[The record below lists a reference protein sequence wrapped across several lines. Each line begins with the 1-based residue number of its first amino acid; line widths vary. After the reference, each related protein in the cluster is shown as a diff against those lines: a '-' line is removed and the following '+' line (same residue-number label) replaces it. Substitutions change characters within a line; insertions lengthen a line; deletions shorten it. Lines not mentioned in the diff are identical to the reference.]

1 MFRSRL
7 QALLFFSVLAWTCGA
22 RAEDTVVLPR
32 YDVSAAVIAKMMPR
46 QQLAD
51 ISREAAE
58 SSTFRFSE
66 VVMAKA
72 PYSKFSSAVK
82 CLVRDK
88 DGRIVKDITN
98 DNLTVAIEPT
108 WADGFLSS
116 NQPAEYSVFS
126 VLLRPQFEG
135 RTVTAGYCQRLLL
148 EYVKFSSARIDRAA
162 KHYGA
167 GRLSFGNLV
176 WFTTPDEVL
185 IVFKSSN
192 ACEQVARVAG
202 GRVDGARLH
211 LGQPEL
217 DHLVSAHGR
226 AWALATVDEIDC
238 ITPWGSIGP
247 PPEVRDHAALF
258 PVGWVQYQK
267 DGMDHGVCDLIAVSI
282 WRF

>member
-1 MFRSRL
+1 
-7 QALLFFSVLAWTCGA
+7 LFFSVLAWTCGA

-211 LGQPEL
+211 SVSRNSIIWSLRMGERGPWQRLTRSTASLPGVRS
-217 DHLVSAHGR
+217 DHLRKCATMPRCFRWAGSSIRRTGWTMASA
-226 AWALATVDEIDC
+226 I
-238 ITPWGSIGP
+238 
-247 PPEVRDHAALF
+247 
-258 PVGWVQYQK
+258 
-267 DGMDHGVCDLIAVSI
+267 
-282 WRF
+282 